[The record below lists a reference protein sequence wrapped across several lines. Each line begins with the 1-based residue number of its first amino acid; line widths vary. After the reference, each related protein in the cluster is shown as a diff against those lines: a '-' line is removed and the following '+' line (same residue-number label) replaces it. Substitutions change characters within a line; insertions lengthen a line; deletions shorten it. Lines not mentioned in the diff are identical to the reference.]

1 MKDEIYKDS
10 DVIIE
15 DSAKGSTD
23 KGAADGYDSY
33 EEKACVEHAH
43 GTKRSVWITDSAPV
57 AMLEPMNATESRRPA
72 TARMQARCS
81 TKEQRDRSVAVAYD
95 TQQHAGN
102 EQSPCACSDVRAYDS
117 YRMQVSDHC
126 WEPNTLFPAET
137 ACMDAV
143 LEPMNARGWWRS
155 RFSFLPLHESKFSF
169 VRVLA
174 APHVGRAS
182 FVRASPAIIT
192 ILVDLGIHLFPAVK
206 ARRTN
211 ENLRFARREM
221 NRLRPRPSYCD
232 MKYQPQQSNVLY
244 FLPSSLNFLPR
255 VRLSRNSLRREK

>member
-155 RFSFLPLHESKFSF
+155 RRAPVSGTVGSDPTAGGKNRTDFRSRQLSLFFTDFLQHSR
-169 VRVLA
+169 VRTAYLY
-174 APHVGRAS
+174 PSNQDSEMMR
-182 FVRASPAIIT
+182 
-192 ILVDLGIHLFPAVK
+192 FPIV
-206 ARRTN
+206 
-211 ENLRFARREM
+211 
-221 NRLRPRPSYCD
+221 
-232 MKYQPQQSNVLY
+232 Y
-244 FLPSSLNFLPR
+244 FLNGNMQCAYLNW
-255 VRLSRNSLRREK
+255 VD